1 MGSIRRN
8 LILSGAKFLLGRAWG
23 RKIVWEIGE
32 HVAEEGAREAMDPAA
47 WEHLLHGAA
56 EAVMTPV
63 YFLVGFL
70 SRLYGQP
77 GAVRREELSG
87 TSRPHSRREHAA

>member
-23 RKIVWEIGE
+23 RKVVWEVTE

-47 WEHLLHGAA
+47 WEHLLHGAV
-56 EAVMTPV
+56 EAAMTPV

-70 SRLYGQP
+70 SRLYGHP
-77 GAVRREELSG
+77 GAVHREALSG
-87 TSRPHSRREHAA
+87 PSQPPSPREHAA